1 VQGVV
6 LRENLVR
13 LEGLPLVVRV
23 NAAPTLD
30 PGTRVRLEASGVDLI
45 ERSAA
50 WTFRETLGAAASALD
65 AAEDTGQKA

>member
-1 VQGVV
+1 VA

-13 LEGLPLVVRV
+13 IDGVPLVVRI

-30 PGTRVRLEASGVDLI
+30 PGTRVRVGLSGVDLI

-50 WTFRETLGAAASALD
+50 WTYRQTLGAADSVQDGTEEA
-65 AAEDTGQKA
+65 GQKA